1 LQLTTKHQKR
11 LLHSDI
17 ELAKELN
24 ADGIHLRSDQITK
37 TTEAK
42 KYNLYTVVSTH
53 TMDEALLAKKLGADA
68 ITYSPIFYTPHK
80 GKPKGIEKLKALVEA
95 VDIPVIALG
104 GIVDESQVDKL
115 LCVPNLFGFA
125 SIRYFKPSKVDKI
138 KQSSYYHQDAQ

>member
-1 LQLTTKHQKR
+1 LQLTKNHQKR
-11 LLHSDI
+11 FLHSDI

-24 ADGIHLRSDQITK
+24 ADGIHLKSDQMIEIVK
-37 TTEAK
+37 AK
-42 KYNLYTVVSTH
+42 KYALYTVISTH

-104 GIVDESQVDKL
+104 GIVDKTHVDKL

-138 KQSSYYHQDAQ
+138 K